1 MPALTSTNNPRARRS
16 APWPVVYFPVAY
28 PYNMKASG
36 VGYLLLTFVLFI
48 HFLRYNNCST
58 DTVEYVGNV
67 VALDTPDPVAI
78 RDQAYQAVTTEAPA
92 MVVPHILGTDLSTQ
106 QADVRRAKHVDPYR
120 FAQFLPYFSVKP
132 LYIEALNLVHKAGVG
147 LVRSIA
153 VVSAISFAGLAAL
166 IYWWVLKLGG
176 SVWAACVVL
185 LTPEMSTLA
194 QGTGPDGLSVLFLVG
209 GLFSLWYVKPSVGVT
224 LLLSSAWVRPENAL
238 IGVLALLYLVLKGE
252 LRPWMAVVLIAIS
265 AITPMAINQYGG
277 YGWKALYSHTFKF
290 TEMDPA
296 IFVPTFTASD
306 YLHALRSGVRE
317 ALHSSLIA
325 YLLLWVVDLRQV
337 PRMRWPLVL
346 CAVFSVAKFV
356 IYPNFEPRYYGLF
369 YLVTA
374 IGMCAAIQ
382 SQPGAQGLS
391 RKPAAY

>member
-1 MPALTSTNNPRARRS
+1 M
-16 APWPVVYFPVAY
+16 VYFPVAY

-36 VGYLLLTFVLFI
+36 VVYLLLTFVLFI
-48 HFLRYNNCST
+48 HFLRYNNYST

-67 VALDTPDPVAI
+67 VALHPSDPVAI

-92 MVVPHILGTDLSTQ
+92 MVVPHILGDDLSTQ
-106 QADVRRAKHVDPYR
+106 QADVRRAKHADPYR

-176 SVWAACVVL
+176 SVWAACLVL

-194 QGTGPDGLSVLFLVG
+194 QGTGPDGLSVLFLIG
-209 GLFSLWYVKPSVGVT
+209 GLFSLWYVRPSVGVT
-224 LLLSSAWVRPENAL
+224 LLLSSAWVRPENAIFCIL
-238 IGVLALLYLVLKGE
+238 VVVYLAVKGE
-252 LRPWMAVVLIAIS
+252 LRAWMAVVLIAIS
-265 AITPMAINQYGG
+265 AITPMAINHFGG

-290 TEMDPA
+290 TEMDPGM
-296 IFVPTFTASD
+296 FVPTFTASD
-306 YLHALRSGVRE
+306 YLNAFRSGVRE
-317 ALHSSLIA
+317 ALHSSLVA
-325 YLLLWVVDLRQV
+325 YLFLWVVGLQLV

-346 CAVFSVAKFV
+346 CGIFSAAKFV
-356 IYPNFEPRYYGLF
+356 IYPNFEPRYYGLL

-374 IGMCAAIQ
+374 IGACAAIQ
-382 SQPGAQGLS
+382 SHRGAYEVS
-391 RKPAAY
+391 RQPAAS